1 MKTVKSVLLLIC
13 IVLSVNSVKSQNI
26 VPGSEELLAKLR
38 LNESIRGIEYTP
50 YSSIV
55 GNPYIYKD
63 FHSGE
68 IVFKTGE
75 AYDADMRYDIYANLI
90 HVRLDDNVFAIA
102 YPERLSRIIIDTIT
116 FIHDYIIKPGNEN
129 VTGKSSY
136 FIVKTDGRCK
146 LLIKMNL
153 RIQDP
158 EPPKVLQDA
167 KPAKFIN
174 TGDTYYLKLEDNH
187 SVLIRNKKDMLS
199 VLTDQKEAVSKLMS
213 SNGYGTKKIED
224 LVRIVNYYNNL

>member
-1 MKTVKSVLLLIC
+1 
-13 IVLSVNSVKSQNI
+13 
-26 VPGSEELLAKLR
+26 
-38 LNESIRGIEYTP
+38 
-50 YSSIV
+50 
-55 GNPYIYKD
+55 
-63 FHSGE
+63 
-68 IVFKTGE
+68 
-75 AYDADMRYDIYANLI
+75 MRYDIYANLI